1 MEIKK
6 DVFGKTDEGE
16 EAEIFTL
23 SNDNGITAKV
33 TSYGAT
39 LVSLETPD
47 KNGKIADIV
56 LGFDTPDEY
65 ARDVSYQGCTVGR
78 CGNRIANGK
87 FVLDG
92 VEYNLATNDGNN
104 HLHGGVKGFN
114 KMLWDAEPIQ
124 SKDSVGVKFTYLSED
139 GQENYPGNLTVAVIY
154 TLTSADELKIEYE
167 AQTDKKTIINL
178 TNHTYYNL
186 AGEGAGTILN
196 HGLTVNADS
205 YTETNDELL
214 PTGQIKPVSG
224 TDLDFTSP
232 CVIGDRIA
240 NVKGGYDL
248 NYVLN
253 KEQPGSLSFAAK
265 VVEPASGRVMEVST
279 TEPGIQFY
287 SSNFLDGLKGKA
299 GKVYNQ
305 HDAFCLETQHF
316 PDSQNQPSFPPITLA
331 PGQTYKHWT
340 VHKFS
345 AQ

>member
-6 DVFGKTDEGE
+6 DVFGKTDEGK

-39 LVSLETPD
+39 LVSLEIPD
-47 KNGKIADIV
+47 KNGKAADIL
-56 LGFDTPDEY
+56 LGFETLDEY
-65 ARDVSYQGCTVGR
+65 VKDLTFQGCTVGR
-78 CGNRIANGK
+78 CANRILNGK

-92 VEYNLATNDGNN
+92 VEYTLATNDGNN

-114 KMLWDAEPIQ
+114 KMFWDAESIQ
-124 SKDSVGVKFTYLSED
+124 NDDSVGVKFTYLSED
-139 GQENYPGNLTVAVIY
+139 GQENYPGNLAVTVIY

-167 AQTDKKTIINL
+167 AETDKKTIINL
-178 TNHTYYNL
+178 TNHSYYNL
-186 AGEGAGTILN
+186 AGAGSGTILN
-196 HGLTVNADS
+196 HEMTINADS

-224 TDLDFTSP
+224 TDLDFTTP
-232 CVIGDRIA
+232 RVIGDRIT

-253 KEQPGSLSFAAK
+253 KEQPASMSFAAR
-265 VVEPASGRVMEVST
+265 VVEPTSGRVMEVST

-299 GKVYNQ
+299 GNVYNQ

-316 PDSQNQPSFPPITLA
+316 PDSQNQPSFPSIALA
-331 PGQTYKHWT
+331 PGQKYKHLT
-340 VHKFS
+340 VHRFLV
-345 AQ
+345 Q